1 MIKITAKLIVKEEKI
16 DEFQKLAGE
25 LVQKSRAEE
34 GNVSYSLNQ
43 SIHDPKIHCFIEI
56 WKDEGVVE
64 SHNASEHFTRILP
77 QLGVMGEAPAD
88 IQLFREIEY

>member
-43 SIHDPKIHCFIEI
+43 SIQDPKIHCFIEI
-56 WKDEGVVE
+56 WKDEGAVE